1 MNIIEQEDIIKGLPD
16 QALQQEAKQPSG
28 QVPQFLVVSEIQRR
42 TDMRKRY
49 QASQQQPQGTTADQ
63 IMQEGIST
71 MMPPQQRGANMRF
84 GRKVPSLRNPV
95 RMQAGGR
102 VQMGQ
107 DGFFEQRIRDAIAQ
121 GVDPS
126 QLINAIGSRFGPD
139 AVQQAMS
146 IISPQ
151 VSADVV
157 SDNFSNSMTED
168 AARSDNIL
176 ATVNDATPEEAQ
188 AVNNPVSVNLP
199 EKVNYEPSDALV
211 LAREQAKK
219 DAYLTDLYASV
230 GREYKSPM
238 ISKILQEN
246 QSMAPDE
253 PKKDSRLPE
262 RSALSSISDVFAD
275 IGSNVSSDMKKM
287 GNVFGG
293 SGTTSRGNVL
303 TSSPDVLDASPT
315 LSLDELIA
323 KNETDKFSKKFPS
336 AEEGA
341 LISQEIGEGLSNA
354 GKYAT
359 SGGNFINDFVT
370 SGDFSSPYEAGRTI
384 SSSVTQPLSFLSNKL
399 EEGAEGAYNLTADAL
414 EPIEDFGRGI
424 FGADKRKGKGFRYNN
439 PTVSSPASRDVPP
452 LLKRPPETY
461 LPQLANPDLFSTLR
475 RQEDASKVI
484 DSEIINSVTTES
496 EVTGGANNAVTD
508 GAVDKN
514 DNRKTEK
521 VAGNSANL
529 LDKILNL
536 NLDGAQ
542 KEAYAMAMIQLG
554 AGIAK
559 GDLAEGLSNAGVAAS
574 GVMSKARDRA
584 DKQLDRQI
592 QSKYYDDK
600 LADSQ
605 EMRRFRINQ
614 AVENALNDW
623 KESNFGATKEQID
636 SKRKELMS
644 QFSNNLGDTIT
655 TGDNLGGGNQRNV
668 VNVNYNDLK
677 TS

>member
-211 LAREQAKK
+211 SAREQAEK
-219 DAYLTDLYASV
+219 DLYKANLNASV
-230 GREYKSPM
+230 GRDFNMPM
-238 ISKILQEN
+238 ISQILNMN
-246 QSMAPDE
+246 QSMASDAPQ
-253 PKKDSRLPE
+253 PKPSSLN
-262 RSALSSISDVFAD
+262 SSSSISDIFAD
-275 IGSNVSSDMKKM
+275 IGSNVSSEINTM

-303 TSSPDVLDASPT
+303 TSSPDVLDNSLPTPSLSEKVALMENDPYSRKLPSRTSASGDIEFGKNQDI
-315 LSLDELIA
+315 LSSSPRA
-323 KNETDKFSKKFPS
+323 FGPS
-336 AEEGA
+336 
-341 LISQEIGEGLSNA
+341 L
-354 GKYAT
+354 K
-359 SGGNFINDFVT
+359 NFIENYETGNNDS
-370 SGDFSSPYEAGRTI
+370 SGMM
-384 SSSVTQPLSFLSNKL
+384 
-399 EEGAEGAYNLTADAL
+399 GARGA
-414 EPIEDFGRGI
+414 FGG
-424 FGADKRKGKGFRYNN
+424 
-439 PTVSSPASRDVPP
+439 SSPASKDVPP

-475 RQEDASKVI
+475 KQEDASKII
-484 DSEIINSVTTES
+484 DSKIINSVATEPK
-496 EVTGGANNAVTD
+496 VTGGANNAVTD
-508 GAVDKN
+508 GAVDEN
-514 DNRKTEK
+514 DTSKTEK

-529 LDKILNL
+529 MDRILGL

-584 DKQLDRQI
+584 DKQLDRDI

-655 TGDNLGGGNQRNV
+655 TGDNLGGGNQRGEV
-668 VNVNYNDLK
+668 VNFDKDGNRI
-677 TS
+677 

>member
-1 MNIIEQEDIIKGLPD
+1 MNILQQEDIIKGLPD
-16 QALQQEAKQPSG
+16 QALQEEAKSPSG

-49 QASQQQPQGTTADQ
+49 QDPSQQQPQGTITDQ
-63 IMQEGIST
+63 ITQEGIASVQPQQPMQGEPMQMMGGGMTPFMRKYAGGGVVRMQEGGITPS
-71 MMPPQQRGANMRF
+71 NMI
-84 GRKVPSLRNPV
+84 
-95 RMQAGGR
+95 QI
-102 VQMGQ
+102 GQ
-107 DGFFEQRIRDAIAQ
+107 DGFFEQRIREAIAQ

-126 QLINAIGSRFGPD
+126 QLVNAIGSRFGPD

-151 VSADVV
+151 VGADDVAN
-157 SDNFSNSMTED
+157 NFSNSMTED

-275 IGSNVSSDMKKM
+275 IGSNVSSDMKKI

-293 SGTTSRGNVL
+293 SGTTSRGNIL
-303 TSSPDVLDASPT
+303 TSSPDAKDSLVFSDIKDVYDQATSKSNLPDGRTASNMQGA
-315 LSLDELIA
+315 LSSD
-323 KNETDKFSKKFPS
+323 NPS
-336 AEEGA
+336 AYEVGQDA
-341 LISQEIGEGLSNA
+341 YEIGQDA
-354 GKYAT
+354 GSAIKT
-359 SGGNFINDFVT
+359 VLPF
-370 SGDFSSPYEAGRTI
+370 GDLYR
-384 SSSVTQPLSFLSNKL
+384 
-399 EEGAEGAYNLTADAL
+399 GAYNTTADLL

-424 FGADKRKGKGFRYNN
+424 TGANKRRGQGFRYDTRGLFQKDDSGKTFYFDKFDSDNSN
-439 PTVSSPASRDVPP
+439 LKSTENLINFAEQQGSPS
-452 LLKRPPETY
+452 
-461 LPQLANPDLFSTLR
+461 
-475 RQEDASKVI
+475 RQELIDA
-484 DSEIINSVTTES
+484 NSIKNISNADTDDANNV
-496 EVTGGANNAVTD
+496 VTGGAKNAVTD
-508 GAVDKN
+508 GAN
-514 DNRKTEK
+514 ARGSGSEK
-521 VAGNSANL
+521 
-529 LDKILNL
+529 DKIEDKLNPFLSAL
-536 NLDGAQ
+536 NLDLDESK
-542 KEAYAMAMIQLG
+542 KEAFAMAMIQLG
-554 AGIAK
+554 AGIAE
-559 GDLAEGLSNAGVAAS
+559 GDLSKGLSNAGVAAS
-574 GVMSKARDRA
+574 GVLEKSRDRQ

-592 QSKYYDDK
+592 QTKYYDDK

-605 EMRRFRINQ
+605 EMRSFRINQ

-644 QFSNNLGDTIT
+644 QFNNNLGDTIT
-655 TGDNLGGGNQRNV
+655 TGDNLGGGNQRGEV
-668 VNVNYNDLK
+668 VNFDKDGNRI
-677 TS
+677 